1 MSIASK
7 RVDLFQKCY
16 GFTKA
21 RDIMASGFYPYYIPI
36 QGSTDTEVTIDGKPV
51 IMLGSNN
58 YLGLTH
64 HPKVME
70 AATAAMKKYG
80 TGCTGSRLLNG
91 TLDLHEKLEADLA
104 EFVGH
109 EAAIVFSTG
118 YQTNLGTISALVSRD
133 DVVLIDKL
141 DHASIVDGC
150 TMAEGEMLRF
160 RHNDMADLE
169 TELKALAERPGGRLV
184 AVDGVFSMEGDI
196 APIPGLLEVCRK
208 YGARLFVDEAHS
220 LGVIGPSG
228 GGAMDH
234 YGMKGKADLV
244 MGTFSKSFACIGGF
258 LAGDE
263 PIIHYLKHHARPL
276 LFSASM
282 PPGAVA
288 TVAAALEIIK
298 DEPERRAQ
306 VLENGRY
313 LRDGLRALG
322 FETGPTETPIVPVI
336 IGPLEKTMFF
346 WRMVLDHGIFTNAV
360 VPPAVPPNAC
370 RLRTSCIATH
380 TRAQLDRVLDVFGKV
395 RQRLERFGDDQ
406 SAS

>member
-1 MSIASK
+1 MSVASK
-7 RVDLFQKCY
+7 PVDLFQKCY
-16 GFTKA
+16 AFTQA
-21 RDIMASGFYPYYIPI
+21 REIMAAGLYPYYIPI
-36 QGSTDTEVTIDGKPV
+36 EGSTDTEVTIGGKPV

-70 AATAAMKKYG
+70 AATAAMHKYG

-109 EAAIVFSTG
+109 ETALIFSTG
-118 YQTNLGTISALVSRD
+118 YQTNLGTISALVNRE

-150 TMAEGEMLRF
+150 TMADGEMLRW
-160 RHNDMADLE
+160 RHNDLADLE
-169 TELKALAERPGGRLV
+169 AELKALADRPGGRLV

-196 APIPGLLEVCRK
+196 APVPGLIEVCRK

-228 GGAMDH
+228 AGAMDH
-234 YGMKGKADLV
+234 HGMKGKADLV

-263 PIIHYLKHHARPL
+263 PVIHYLKHQARPL

-298 DEPERRAQ
+298 EEPERRAR
-306 VLENGRY
+306 VMEHGRY
-313 LRDGLRALG
+313 LRDGLRSLG
-322 FETGPTETPIVPVI
+322 FETGLTETPIVPVI

-346 WRMVLDHGIFTNAV
+346 WRMMLDNGIFTNAV

-380 TRAQLDRVLDVFGKV
+380 TREQLDRVLDVFAKV
-395 RQRLERFGDDQ
+395 RKRLERFGRAPA
-406 SAS
+406 AS